1 MHQRRQRLPSSRVLQ
16 QRKVSIVTSDDDFD
30 HYDDGDDDSDDDYD
44 SHGYD
49 E

>member
-16 QRKVSIVTSDDDFD
+16 QRKVRIVASDDDVD
-30 HYDDGDDDSDDDYD
+30 HYDDSDDDYD